1 MQNEENKTK
10 PSAAEE
16 SKYFGV
22 KEVKRNPFMLQIKIS
37 NIEDLIKGC
46 FKKEPKLIGKN
57 TKDSHMNTIG
67 NDKVLFSVN
76 KNAHVV
82 SLDTQE
88 VIAELNLKKREMS
101 SSLVYK

>member
-1 MQNEENKTK
+1 M
-10 PSAAEE
+10 
-16 SKYFGV
+16 
-22 KEVKRNPFMLQIKIS
+22 IS
-37 NIEDLIKGC
+37 GC
-46 FKKEPKLIGKN
+46 FKKEPKLIGRN